1 MPFPF
6 LALIPAVFNTVA
18 SLGQSWLKKKEIEA
32 QGKVD
37 LAKAKVEGSIMLAKT
52 QMEGDQA
59 YDQRVADDMGTSW
72 KDEWFV
78 IILSIPAVLCF
89 INETWAEHVKVGF
102 RALQETPEWYQWAF
116 LGAIVAS
123 FGLKSI
129 VRPMLAKW
137 FGGNGNGNG
146 NDRSK
151 VSGNPTV
158 DEPVSGNPTV
168 VKIVPY
174 GDTQPLSGAGH

>member
-59 YDQRVADDMGTSW
+59 YDQRIAEDMGASW

-89 INETWAEHVKVGF
+89 INETWAEHVKMGF

-146 NDRSK
+146 NGKESAAPTEK
-151 VSGNPTV
+151 PTAPEVVNPRPG
-158 DEPVSGNPTV
+158 E
-168 VKIVPY
+168 
-174 GDTQPLSGAGH
+174 GH

>member
-18 SLGQSWLKKKEIEA
+18 SLGQTWLKKKEIEA

-37 LAKAKVEGSIMLAKT
+37 LAQAKVVGAIELAKT
-52 QMEGDQA
+52 QMQGDQA
-59 YDQRVADDMGTSW
+59 YDQRIAEDMGVSW
-72 KDEWFV
+72 KDEWFTIV
-78 IILSIPAVLCF
+78 LSIPAVLCF
-89 INETWAEHVKVGF
+89 INEEWANHVKMGF

-137 FGGNGNGNG
+137 FGNGNGNGNG
-146 NDRSK
+146 DETVTPK
-151 VSGNPTV
+151 EKPPAPEVVNPRPG
-158 DEPVSGNPTV
+158 E
-168 VKIVPY
+168 
-174 GDTQPLSGAGH
+174 GH